1 MSATELVLVAHGTR
15 SRAGVET
22 VAALAEAAAERVGS
36 VRTAF
41 VDVLGPSPT
50 EVLCDVRG
58 PAVLV
63 PAFLA
68 SGYHVHTDVPRAVAD
83 SGHPRVVVTR
93 ALGPHPALARVLEQR
108 LRESG
113 WRPDDAVVLA
123 AAGSSDPRGRH
134 DVRRAARCCRRG
146 CAVTSRSATSP
157 PARQRW
163 PRPSPTSGGGGT
175 ARVRRVVPA
184 GARPVHTRLGQAGAD
199 GVAGPLG
206 AHDAIADL
214 VAERFFWR
222 VRERRG
228 SAAEPQLPL
237 GVRQCADDAR
247 ADRSAP
253 VEHRRAT
260 DGDAVDAEVIVCLDA
275 DLRSLRQPGQREG
288 QVCVDEPMPA
298 VPSWS

>member
-1 MSATELVLVAHGTR
+1 MSAAELVLVAHGTR

-22 VAALAEAAAERVGS
+22 VAALAEAAAERVGA

-108 LRESG
+108 LREYG
-113 WRPDDAVVLA
+113 WRPGDAVVLA

-134 DVRRAARCCRRG
+134 DVRRAA
-146 CAVTSRSATSP
+146 AMLS
-157 PARQRW
+157 
-163 PRPSPTSGGGGT
+163 
-175 ARVRRVVPA
+175 ARVRRDVPVGYIA
-184 GARPVHTRLGQAGAD
+184 SGTPTVAEAVARLRAEGRQRVFVASYLLAPGLFHTRLGQAGAD
-199 GVAGPLG
+199 GVADPLG

-214 VAERFFWR
+214 VAERFFLASPRAAR
-222 VRERRG
+222 VSGGTPAAARR
-228 SAAEPQLPL
+228 ST
-237 GVRQCADDAR
+237 VR
-247 ADRSAP
+247 
-253 VEHRRAT
+253 
-260 DGDAVDAEVIVCLDA
+260 
-275 DLRSLRQPGQREG
+275 
-288 QVCVDEPMPA
+288 
-298 VPSWS
+298 